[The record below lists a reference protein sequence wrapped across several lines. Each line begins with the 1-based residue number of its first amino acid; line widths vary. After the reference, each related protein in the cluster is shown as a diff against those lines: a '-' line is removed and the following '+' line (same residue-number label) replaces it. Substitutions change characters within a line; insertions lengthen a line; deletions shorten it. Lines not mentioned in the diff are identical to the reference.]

1 MAKHRSEKINNV
13 LNEHNGDLNLHEI
26 KAKTGA
32 GSGHKYSKEA
42 TESTPIIKTSDD
54 SPKSEK
60 IHEAVSETEGKVNLH
75 KIKAQTGAGN
85 GYSNTN
91 EPVKN
96 PTINDALVNT
106 NKFDKINKVVNNI
119 EGKAN
124 LHKIKAQ
131 TGAGNG
137 YVDSQDLNTKLNTP
151 TCDSSNTSTANTHKS
166 HKIHAVFHAHDRKLN
181 LHEIKAKTGAGS
193 GHKH

>member
-42 TESTPIIKTSDD
+42 TESTPVIKTSDD

-85 GYSNTN
+85 GYKDHS
-91 EPVKN
+91 KS
-96 PTINDALVNT
+96 A
-106 NKFDKINKVVNNI
+106 VNNS
-119 EGKAN
+119 N
-124 LHKIKAQ
+124 
-131 TGAGNG
+131 
-137 YVDSQDLNTKLNTP
+137 NTT
-151 TCDSSNTSTANTHKS
+151 SNESMTHKS
-166 HKIHAVFHAHDRKLN
+166 HRIHALFHNSDRKFN
-181 LHEIKAKTGAGS
+181 LHEIKARTGAGS
-193 GHKH
+193 GYKH